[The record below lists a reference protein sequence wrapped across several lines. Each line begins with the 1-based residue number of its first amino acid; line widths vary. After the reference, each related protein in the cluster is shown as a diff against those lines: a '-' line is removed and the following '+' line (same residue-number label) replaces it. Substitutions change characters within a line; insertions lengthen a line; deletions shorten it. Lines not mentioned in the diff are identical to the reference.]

1 MECYIKAYILELQKK
16 LRVYLLDEEGCRS
29 SISIQLL
36 DALNPYLHIPE
47 DQDGSFVT
55 LTLAFGPDKYQFQFD
70 VIDTGNYDI
79 YLGKNHLANYDL
91 DSQWLYLDGVSAQV
105 YHRGRIL

>member
-16 LRVYLLDEEGCRS
+16 LRVYLLDEEGYRS

-70 VIDTGNYDI
+70 VILLKGNVI
-79 YLGKNHLANYDL
+79 PILIPK
-91 DSQWLYLDGVSAQV
+91 
-105 YHRGRIL
+105 RIGILTPLLSTE